1 MCDFMDYIGSIIFWI
16 FQVFIHNTQVY
27 AAHNN
32 FKTSWT
38 QADAD
43 AMPKCNSTGVAQAEA
58 DFSNCVDG
66 TVVTNYGTPYDFESI
81 MHYGLKR

>member
-1 MCDFMDYIGSIIFWI
+1 
-16 FQVFIHNTQVY
+16 
-27 AAHNN
+27 
-32 FKTSWT
+32 
-38 QADAD
+38 
-43 AMPKCNSTGVAQAEA
+43 MPKCDSTGVAQAEA

>member
-1 MCDFMDYIGSIIFWI
+1 MKFQSFFKYVCLSIE
-16 FQVFIHNTQVY
+16 VA

-38 QADAD
+38 QADAE
-43 AMPKCNSTGVAQAEA
+43 ATPKCDSTGVAQAEA

-66 TVVTNYGTPYDFESI
+66 RVVTNYGTPYDFESI

>member
-1 MCDFMDYIGSIIFWI
+1 MFRWQVNEKFIVQVCLSIE
-16 FQVFIHNTQVY
+16 VA

-38 QADAD
+38 QADAE
-43 AMPKCNSTGVAQAEA
+43 ATPKCDSTGVAQAEA

-66 TVVTNYGTPYDFESI
+66 RVVTNYGTPYDFESI